1 MLAIMENGARNFR
14 FLTSEKAINK
24 GNSAAM

>member
-14 FLTSEKAINK
+14 FLTSEKAIKK
-24 GNSAAM
+24 GNNAAI